1 MKKSAKIASGF
12 IKQVT
17 ISERY
22 GWPPVCYGTL
32 YQPERPNKIAAKSP
46 SYLHALVICYF
57 QKHPGY
63 SQIGI

>member
-32 YQPERPNKIAAKSP
+32 YQPERPNKIAAKS
-46 SYLHALVICYF
+46 AEEMNI
-57 QKHPGY
+57 KKK
-63 SQIGI
+63 

>member
-1 MKKSAKIASGF
+1 MKKSAKIASAF

-32 YQPERPNKIAAKSP
+32 YQPERPSKNAAKSTEKMN
-46 SYLHALVICYF
+46 VKKKEIRVN
-57 QKHPGY
+57 
-63 SQIGI
+63 

>member
-22 GWPPVCYGTL
+22 GWPPVCYGAL
-32 YQPERPNKIAAKSP
+32 YQPERPSKIVAKSADKM
-46 SYLHALVICYF
+46 SA
-57 QKHPGY
+57 KKK
-63 SQIGI
+63 